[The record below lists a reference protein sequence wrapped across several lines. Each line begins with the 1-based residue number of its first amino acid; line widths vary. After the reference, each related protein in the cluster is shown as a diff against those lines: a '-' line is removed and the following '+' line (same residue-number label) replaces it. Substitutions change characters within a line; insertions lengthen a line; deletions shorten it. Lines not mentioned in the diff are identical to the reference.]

1 MRAKKIFFTAR
12 EVIIMVIFTV
22 YLFSYITFSTMTNK
36 NSTEYLLAD
45 QHLMM
50 YYVDQLFFL
59 VGLIIFFVIWEKLKN
74 DGFMNIL
81 LRASAMLFL
90 ALAAIMMFYPSSFA
104 FLYLAPLANIQ
115 IGFIAGAFNYYIS
128 MALFGV
134 KNLGKLVACGA
145 AMSYLLQYITQI
157 LSDNRLLI
165 LLFIFAGAGIIAILV
180 KRSWEWVLAD
190 CIPTYEDSKRGTLE
204 RKRNNDSLRTIVIMS
219 VLAILLLTYYDSMLI
234 RLMVNSNL
242 EFTAYSWPRLF
253 AIVGYLIIGVVGD
266 YKDGRFVN
274 ITLFALILWVVLSP
288 VIFMDN
294 PMSNLNMCIFYVVV
308 GATMSYLYVMFWSIA
323 PLSSHPALVAGTGR
337 VIDCAAG
344 VVFSF
349 LPWAKMS
356 TMQIMLLS
364 VAVITILFI
373 NLVYSG
379 DFVLGRNSEV
389 IKSKDETLI
398 NQNLGTDINKEE
410 GTEDIFI
417 NKERKEIELIDL
429 NRNSS
434 RLSDDSSD
442 GTQNVV
448 LEQDETNGDTVEI
461 KGKKHNDTLVRIIE
475 RYSLTARE
483 GEVLEQLIF
492 TEKSGQEIA
501 DSLYI
506 SRRVLQRHVSMIYEK
521 TGVKSRVGL
530 FRVYHDEKSGKKT

>member
-1 MRAKKIFFTAR
+1 MRARKIFFTAR
-12 EVIIMVIFTV
+12 EVIIMVIFIV
-22 YLFSYITFSTMTNK
+22 YLFTYITFSTMTNK

-59 VGLIIFFVIWEKLKN
+59 VGLIIFFITWEKLKN
-74 DGFMNIL
+74 DAFMNISL
-81 LRASAMLFL
+81 SASAILFFVL
-90 ALAAIMMFYPSSFA
+90 VAIMMLYPSSFA
-104 FLYLAPLANIQ
+104 FLYLAPLSNIL

-180 KRSWEWVLAD
+180 KRSWEWVLTD
-190 CIPTYEDSKRGTLE
+190 CIPTYENSKRGTFE
-204 RKRNNDSLRTIVIMS
+204 RKRNNDSFRTTVIMS

-253 AIVGYLIIGVVGD
+253 AIVGYLIIGFVGD
-266 YKDGRFVN
+266 HKDRRFVN

-308 GATMSYLYVMFWSIA
+308 GATMSYLYMMFWSIA

-337 VIDCAAG
+337 AIDCAAG

-349 LPWAKMS
+349 LPWGKMS

-373 NLVYSG
+373 NLAYSG
-379 DFVLGRNSEV
+379 DFVMGRNSDA
-389 IKSKDETLI
+389 IKGKTETEIKQSL
-398 NQNLGTDINKEE
+398 DADRDKEE
-410 GTEDIFI
+410 YREEIFI
-417 NKERKEIELIDL
+417 NKEPKEIELIDL

-434 RLSDDSSD
+434 RLRGDSSD
-442 GTQNVV
+442 STQNVV
-448 LEQDETNGDTVEI
+448 TEQDETNSDTVER
-461 KGKKHNDTLVRIIE
+461 KGKKYDDTLVRIIGK
-475 RYSLTARE
+475 YNLTARE

-530 FRVYHDEKSGKKT
+530 FRVYHDEKSDQ

>member
-59 VGLIIFFVIWEKLKN
+59 VGLIIFFVTWEKLKN

-81 LRASAMLFL
+81 LRASAILFF
-90 ALAAIMMFYPSSFA
+90 ALAAIMMLYPSSFA

-145 AMSYLLQYITQI
+145 TMSYLLQYITQI
-157 LSDNRLLI
+157 LSDNRFLI

-190 CIPTYEDSKRGTLE
+190 CIPTYENSKRGTLE

-356 TMQIMLLS
+356 TMQILILS
-364 VAVITILFI
+364 VVVITILFI

-379 DFVLGRNSEV
+379 DFVIGKKGDLIEYEQIS
-389 IKSKDETLI
+389 IKQHDLDDAAGE
-398 NQNLGTDINKEE
+398 DNKAESNIAKQE
-410 GTEDIFI
+410 P
-417 NKERKEIELIDL
+417 KEIELINL
-429 NRNSS
+429 S
-434 RLSDDSSD
+434 RAFSESGGDSSD
-442 GTQNVV
+442 GAQDIALRQRDDESDVNVV
-448 LEQDETNGDTVEI
+448 KS
-461 KGKKHNDTLVRIIE
+461 KGEDDTLVRIVKK
-475 RYSLTARE
+475 YGLTARE
-483 GEVLEQLIF
+483 TEVLEQLLF

-501 DSLYI
+501 DTLYI
-506 SRRVLQRHVSMIYEK
+506 SRRVLQRHVSAIYEK

-530 FRVYHDEKSGKKT
+530 FRVYHDEKDN